1 MEVKSVE
8 KYRKRGD
15 YMPDKMTINEFV
27 TECIKYN
34 LEFDVNY
41 YELTPYDEYCIHII
55 LGNQEH
61 IIPVWDEYRL
71 AQLWYKDIL
80 EYHIY

>member
-1 MEVKSVE
+1 
-8 KYRKRGD
+8 
-15 YMPDKMTINEFV
+15 MPNKMTINKFV
-27 TECIKYN
+27 TSCIKYG
-34 LEFDVNY
+34 LEFDVAH
-41 YELTPYDEYCIHII
+41 YEPDSSDEYCLHII